1 MRRFRRRN
9 WIILAA
15 LIVVVSSLI
24 SYEVLRGRAAVAVTT
39 AKAETTDMKVT
50 VSASATTS
58 SSSEVALNFDNPGKL
73 EQVYVKEGDL
83 VVPGQA
89 LAKQD
94 TSQLTSQLKQ
104 ARAGLRT
111 AKANLSKLR
120 AGAMAEEIAVLQ
132 IAVDSAATTLEAAK
146 RKLTEVQ
153 NQAAQ
158 DAAAA
163 QLTVDNSK
171 ATRDFTLGI
180 REAAAKDYLDL
191 VKKYEHPTLHIP
203 NYTAAQEAE
212 IDTAKAT
219 ADTAMNTYLAAETAY
234 KNALESKKNVDLK
247 NQIAIQAA
255 QDAVNSANNQHQS
268 ALAQLNVRRAP
279 PRRQDLQ
286 VAKDQVEQAQA
297 SLEIAEENLENA
309 TLKSPVRG
317 RVISISA
324 DEGEFVSGGASGLTT
339 STLMTVADL
348 QKAQVVADVDETD
361 VGRVRI
367 GQEAEI
373 VLDAY
378 PERILEGHVV
388 EVGYLAR
395 QTEAGGTA
403 LPVKISLDETGG
415 IGVRKD
421 MNADVNIV
429 VSIKKNV
436 LSVPLES
443 VIEKEGRDIVFV
455 VEKGRARMRRVKLGL
470 ATDEAFEILS
480 GLREG
485 ETVAVKN
492 VDKLREGDRVRVR

>member
-1 MRRFRRRN
+1 MRKFSRRN
-9 WIILAA
+9 WIILVALGV
-15 LIVVVSSLI
+15 LIVAAVTYL
-24 SYEVLRGRAAVAVTT
+24 LAQRGAAVAVTT
-39 AKAETTDMKVT
+39 AKVERTDMKVT

-58 SSSEVALNFDNPGKL
+58 SSTEIALNFDNPGKL
-73 EQVYVKEGDL
+73 EQIYVKEGDL

-120 AGAMAEEIAVLQ
+120 AGATAEEIAVLQ
-132 IAVDSAATTLEAAK
+132 IAVDSAATSLEAAK

-153 NQAAQ
+153 NQVAQ

-163 QLTVDNSK
+163 QLIVDNTK
-171 ATRDFTLGI
+171 ATRDFTLGV

-234 KNALESKKNVDLK
+234 RNALESKKNIDLK
-247 NQIAIQAA
+247 NQTAIQAA

-279 PRRQDLQ
+279 SRRQDLQ

-317 RVISISA
+317 RAISISA

-339 STLMTVADL
+339 STFMTVADL

-367 GQEAEI
+367 GQGAE
-373 VLDAY
+373 VMLDAY
-378 PERILEGHVV
+378 PDRTIKGRVV
-388 EVGYLAR
+388 EVGYRAE

-403 LPVKISLDETGG
+403 LPVKISFESKKG
-415 IGVRKD
+415 INVRKG

-429 VSIKKNV
+429 VSVKKNV

-443 VIEKEGRDIVFV
+443 VIEKEGGDIVFV

-485 ETVAVKN
+485 EKVAVKN